1 MSIYLNNASDTEY
14 FRYDWRLFSSH
25 TVSAQEDD
33 IILVRTEPDPTSQEL
48 PCANQIIVYECQQL
62 IPSESLIWILPTNE
76 ILRFSILRDINDTRT
91 SNDDNYIATL
101 TNKID
106 GEVTDTFFF
115 TSTLMILEPVD
126 GSTVTCIG
134 TISNIVSG
142 DTTVTLSGQS
152 LYTLCL
158 VCTMFIIIDV
168 VLGPPDPPTDLSY
181 DNTVIIE
188 SSVDL
193 QWNRPSYTGGTPMST
208 I

>member
-1 MSIYLNNASDTEY
+1 MFY
-14 FRYDWRLFSSH
+14 SH
-25 TVSAQEDD
+25 TVSAQEED

-48 PCANQIIVYECQQL
+48 PCANQTIVYECQQL
-62 IPSESLIWILPTNE
+62 LSSSELIWTLPNNE
-76 ILRFSILRDINDTRT
+76 VLRFSILRDINDTVT
-91 SNDDNYIATL
+91 SDDDNYIATL
-101 TNKID
+101 TNKTE
-106 GEVTDTFFF
+106 GEEIDTFFF

-134 TISNIVSG
+134 GTISNIVSG
-142 DTTVTLSGQS
+142 DTTVTLSGRS

-188 SSVDL
+188 SSV
-193 QWNRPSYTGGTPMST
+193 
-208 I
+208 